1 MLGRKLLS
9 LFTVVCLTLCLLPK
23 TLNSTK
29 VIASSDDFDC
39 VYSAGAVDREHN
51 LRHYGASEIILYT
64 EEEATAAGIP
74 AGFTG
79 DVLQVVELN
88 GATSKGVMLDFSSLQ
103 IPEYLIAS
111 ISFRIY
117 VGADNNPSNAYPEA
131 RIPTPGKVDMWCMR
145 YSVNALT
152 EQWIDIVLDES
163 TYFQNFT
170 ISDLCTDGYLDTFEL
185 AIRHDVIGFKYYVDS
200 IKVNLITCDTPPT
213 ITYNGEDSVS
223 ISQGQVLNFDV
234 SAMASY
240 NQPLDV
246 EYVWEDESKLDD
258 NGNPLAGEHVLTF
271 KATDYFG
278 NVSTL
283 SINVTVT
290 QPNLIAPE
298 MSVPTEDIF
307 VKIGTT
313 PLIDVIATDDED
325 GEVEVVK
332 TWSENALDARGR
344 LTEGTHT
351 LTLTATDSSNNTT
364 TKIITFHVSENG
376 DPCDVVV
383 DEETLCKEE
392 ESEVESTPESEVES
406 EKVSTPESE
415 QESVKESEQENISEQ
430 ESISES
436 EKESDEVSEEESE
449 EISEV
454 ESDEQSDDQESEE
467 SKNSQSSTSS
477 AGCLGSIAVA
487 PILSLLAFAGVVS
500 LIKKRR

>member
-29 VIASSDDFDC
+29 VIASSGDFDC
-39 VYSAGAVDREHN
+39 VYSAGAVDRESN

-88 GATSKGVMLDFSSLQ
+88 GAASKGVMLDFSSLQ
-103 IPEYLIAS
+103 IPEYLIDS

-152 EQWIDIVLDES
+152 EQWIDIVFDES

-200 IKVNLITCDTPPT
+200 VKVNLITCDTPPT

-258 NGNPLAGEHVLTF
+258 NGNPLVGEHVLTF

-283 SINVTVT
+283 SINVTVI

-307 VKIGTT
+307 VKIGTI
-313 PLIDVIATDDED
+313 PLIDVTATDDED
-325 GEVEVVK
+325 GAVEVVK
-332 TWSENALDARGR
+332 TWSEKALDSRGR

-392 ESEVESTPESEVES
+392 ESEVESTPESEQES
-406 EKVSTPESE
+406 ISESE
-415 QESVKESEQENISEQ
+415 QESVKESEQE
-430 ESISES
+430 SISES
-436 EKESDEVSEEESE
+436 EKESEEESE

-477 AGCLGSIAVA
+477 AGCLGSITVA